1 MNPDKKNI
9 VLTIAAHP
17 DDEVL
22 GCGATMAKH
31 SARGD
36 LVYVLLIADGETSR
50 EEYHNLNRNA
60 QADAAAEILGIEKV
74 FSLNLPDQRLDT
86 LALLDIVKKIEAV
99 IDEIKPNII
108 YTHFANDLNLDH
120 RIVNRAVLTACR
132 PLPESLIS
140 AIFTFE
146 IQSSTEWSGN
156 DEAAFKPN
164 HIVDVS
170 GFMEKK
176 SEALHAYSS
185 EMRDFPHSRSY
196 EALEYLAKLR
206 GAQAGV
212 QAAECF
218 QIERQFWR

>member
-1 MNPDKKNI
+1 MNPDKRHT
-9 VLTIAAHP
+9 VLTITAHP

-50 EEYHNLNRNA
+50 EKSHGLKRNH
-60 QADAAAEILGIEKV
+60 QADAAAKILGIEKV

-132 PLPESLIS
+132 PLPESLIN

-146 IQSSTEWSGN
+146 IQSSTEWSSI

-170 GFMEKK
+170 DYMEKK

>member
-31 SARGD
+31 SAQGD

-50 EEYHNLNRNA
+50 VTISTPNRNI
-60 QADAAAEILGIEKV
+60 QANEAAKILGINKV
-74 FSLNLPDQRLDT
+74 FSLNLADQRLDT
-86 LALLDIVKKIEAV
+86 IALLDIVHKIESV
-99 IDEIKPNII
+99 IEEIKPDII

-120 RIVNRAVLTACR
+120 QIVNRAVLTACR
-132 PLPESLIS
+132 PLPGSLINS
-140 AIFTFE
+140 IFTFE
-146 IQSSTEWSGN
+146 TQSSTEWSGI
-156 DEAAFKPN
+156 DETAFKAN

-170 GFMEKK
+170 GFMKK
-176 SEALHAYSS
+176 KIEALHAYGS

-196 EALEYLAKLR
+196 EALDCLAKLR
-206 GAQAGV
+206 GAQAGL

-218 QIERQFWR
+218 QIERQMWR